1 MYTNGFVKLS
11 RSLLRQDW
19 YTDANACRLFIHI
32 LLCVNYQNGVWKNK
46 IPISRGSMI
55 TSVQKLSRDTGLTV
69 SQTRCALRH
78 LLDSNVI
85 SIRTTNKY
93 SVITVVNTDF
103 LPRAD
108 TCRDKQDDKQN
119 GKQDDEQIENK
130 TTTIEET
137 EENKEFKKNT
147 EKNRKKRSADLLS
160 APADGGAPVHTDVQS
175 VVDAFNR
182 ICRSLPQVQTLSDK
196 RRQAIRAAEKTVG
209 SFGGWDK
216 LFHAVEDSDFLTGR
230 SGSWTG
236 CGFDWILK
244 PANLVKILEGN
255 YAGKS
260 KRKGGFCHDDSIDTG
275 VYL

>member
-1 MYTNGFVKLS
+1 MQTQKRFDPNYLMQINAFHRFTESCFLPHNARLLWF
-11 RSLLRQDW
+11 SLMDRC
-19 YTDANACRLFIHI
+19 NACGWPEWVQIDALHLMAMLDVKSENTVFRARDALVKAGLLVYKKGRKGCPNCYRLIFFSCNNECISGSI
-32 LLCVNYQNGVWKNK
+32 SACPNEVQTEVQANDINK
-46 IPISRGSMI
+46 
-55 TSVQKLSRDTGLTV
+55 
-69 SQTRCALRH
+69 H
-78 LLDSNVI
+78 
-85 SIRTTNKY
+85 
-93 SVITVVNTDF
+93 
-103 LPRAD
+103 
-108 TCRDKQDDKQN
+108 KQN
-119 GKQDDEQIENK
+119 K
-130 TTTIEET
+130 TKPNIKKIQEE
-137 EENKEFKKNT
+137 
-147 EKNRKKRSADLLS
+147 ADLLS